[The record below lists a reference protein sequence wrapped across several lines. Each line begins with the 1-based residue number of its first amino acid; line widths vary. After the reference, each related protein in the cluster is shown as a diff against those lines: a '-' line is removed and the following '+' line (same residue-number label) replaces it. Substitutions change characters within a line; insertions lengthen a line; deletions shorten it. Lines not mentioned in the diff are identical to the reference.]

1 MGVSATV
8 RILWLGFSS
17 IIHSAWLGVL
27 TVARAAAVVLG
38 YVWLGVA
45 TVLGYLEQGIS
56 TLAKAT
62 GIALLPVWLGAST
75 IVGYLWLSVST
86 TVLIFRWTMGAAG
99 QGVSMAIRGLKRA
112 GFLAIRTVR
121 TAYGVVPDLG
131 RITILLI
138 KERKGVPTMSD
149 FNLTS
154 QRLLSLVVT
163 VLVIFAVSSVLV
175 RVLWPAPPEP
185 RVEVVRWAT
194 GHLMRDGPL
203 PDMATQFNKAGH
215 RTKSGKKIVLDVHN
229 VPSELQAEFLTPR
242 VENGTRI
249 DLHNITDGY
258 VDRRTSDTDPTIVT
272 PSSAHW
278 LVSVNHEVGRDV
290 VDLSAAQSIVR
301 PVIGIVTYEEM
312 ARCLGWPE
320 KEIGYADILALRA
333 DPKGWASYP
342 CARAEWG
349 QRPLLAFTDP
359 TTSSTGRSLHLA
371 LYSFA
376 AAKPPEE
383 LGLEDVNDPSV
394 VAYVKRFQSM
404 IDHYL
409 IGTTV
414 LNTKIHQGPRY
425 GHFFIMPEDNLIHL
439 YEGTER
445 AFVNGKKVTPPPISH
460 RMVMIYPKEGS
471 MPRKN
476 CACIVQADW
485 VTEEQVEAAHMWI
498 DFIRED
504 EQQRAFMA
512 AGFRPG
518 TDISLTDPAS
528 KITSRYGLDPTKPTS
543 EVNPSLIDP
552 GVAAAIDES
561 WEDVKRPAIVTFV
574 VDTSGSMLGTKLKQ
588 AKDGLIR
595 ALDRMS
601 RNNQVGLVIF
611 DDQVNT
617 RIPVAPLV
625 EGRFEIAD
633 AVEGMRARGS
643 TALYDAIKAGIEM
656 TDVAEGESYAIRAVV
671 VLTDG
676 QANHCKTRLDDLI
689 EMEADELPIQSFS
702 GCEGESMAER
712 EGGTRVD
719 KRMVIGTGLT
729 SETSH
734 TIQIF
739 YIGIG
744 DDSDM
749 EIGRM
754 LAGATGAEFQGVAED
769 DLANLLEEFSG
780 YF

>member
-1 MGVSATV
+1 MAGASSTVRVISLVGRYLEVGGSNVAGYLRLGVSIITGRLRVGVSMMVEAARSGLQHIWSRLSTAFGYVRLAVTIALRPMFLGISQAHSYMKVGLSTVFRSVGLALGYVGRGFDAVLRYLGSRGSMAVGYVGVGVSTIKVHLWRGASTVMGYIRSGVLAIRRAARNVLGYLRLGMSAIVRPLWLGFLDLIRLAKLGVSALFRFLQRGIATLTKATGAGLHPLWLGAASMV

-17 IIHSAWLGVL
+17 IVKSAGMGLLMVAKAITVL
-27 TVARAAAVVLG
+27 LG
-38 YVWLGVA
+38 YVWLGVS

-138 KERKGVPTMSD
+138 KEGKGVPTMSD

-185 RVEVVRWAT
+185 RVEVVHWAT
-194 GHLMRDGPL
+194 GHLMRDGLL

-333 DPKGWASYP
+333 DP
-342 CARAEWG
+342 
-349 QRPLLAFTDP
+349 

-445 AFVNGKKVTPPPISH
+445 AFVNGKKVTPPLPS
-460 RMVMIYPKEGS
+460 
-471 MPRKN
+471 
-476 CACIVQADW
+476 
-485 VTEEQVEAAHMWI
+485 
-498 DFIRED
+498 
-504 EQQRAFMA
+504 
-512 AGFRPG
+512 
-518 TDISLTDPAS
+518 
-528 KITSRYGLDPTKPTS
+528 PT
-543 EVNPSLIDP
+543 
-552 GVAAAIDES
+552 A
-561 WEDVKRPAIVTFV
+561 W
-574 VDTSGSMLGTKLKQ
+574 
-588 AKDGLIR
+588 
-595 ALDRMS
+595 
-601 RNNQVGLVIF
+601 
-611 DDQVNT
+611 
-617 RIPVAPLV
+617 
-625 EGRFEIAD
+625 
-633 AVEGMRARGS
+633 
-643 TALYDAIKAGIEM
+643 
-656 TDVAEGESYAIRAVV
+656 
-671 VLTDG
+671 
-676 QANHCKTRLDDLI
+676 
-689 EMEADELPIQSFS
+689 
-702 GCEGESMAER
+702 
-712 EGGTRVD
+712 
-719 KRMVIGTGLT
+719 
-729 SETSH
+729 
-734 TIQIF
+734 
-739 YIGIG
+739 
-744 DDSDM
+744 
-749 EIGRM
+749 
-754 LAGATGAEFQGVAED
+754 
-769 DLANLLEEFSG
+769 
-780 YF
+780 